1 VRDRAVA
8 LREAIYHLFSATAA
22 GRMPRR
28 VDVET
33 LNKYLPRALA
43 GPHLRAGDAPG
54 AGFTLGWAETSDD
67 LDGCLL
73 PVVRSAAA
81 LLTSPELSRVG
92 ECADDRGCGYLF
104 YDETRNRSRRWC
116 DMGSCGNRAKA
127 RRHAG
132 KQQDEGTPD
141 TERAS
146 TKHDST

>member
-1 VRDRAVA
+1 
-8 LREAIYHLFSATAA
+8 LS
-22 GRMPRR
+22 
-28 VDVET
+28 
-33 LNKYLPRALA
+33 
-43 GPHLRAGDAPG
+43 AGDAPG
-54 AGFTLGWAETSDD
+54 ASFTLGWAETRDE

-127 RRHAG
+127 KRHAG
-132 KQQDEGTPD
+132 KHQDEGTPD
-141 TERAS
+141 AVRSS